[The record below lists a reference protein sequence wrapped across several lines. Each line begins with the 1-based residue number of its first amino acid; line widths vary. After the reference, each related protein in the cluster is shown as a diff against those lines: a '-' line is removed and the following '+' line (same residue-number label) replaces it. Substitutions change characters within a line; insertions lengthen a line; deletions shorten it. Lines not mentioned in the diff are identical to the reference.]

1 MKDLLMSCKVECPP
15 VSRDLLN
22 GWVNR
27 SSERNQQGNWSSV
40 LEPNCSRG
48 YVCVWAECWIMTR
61 TQMKQWQ
68 WRPHLPF
75 CSCREQGCVAQAEA
89 LAPPGIS
96 ICSDSTGLQPRCGN
110 KTIFPGEIQTVYFLC
125 FGGAGTETVK
135 IMTQKMYWDLFLA
148 CRSTELNLQ
157 GSVGLDH
164 AIPWDIR
171 RYLGVERVGILT
183 KNNDSPYRTVHCFWG
198 TQKYYPG
205 LWPTTTEFLQPQLLK
220 RWFLHCYSTW
230 T

>member
-125 FGGAGTETVK
+125 FWRCWDRNSENYDSENVLGSFSSVQKHGAEPTG
-135 IMTQKMYWDLFLA
+135 F
-148 CRSTELNLQ
+148 CR
-157 GSVGLDH
+157 
-164 AIPWDIR
+164 PWSCHP
-171 RYLGVERVGILT
+171 LG
-183 KNNDSPYRTVHCFWG
+183 H
-198 TQKYYPG
+198 
-205 LWPTTTEFLQPQLLK
+205 
-220 RWFLHCYSTW
+220 
-230 T
+230 